1 MTALTDSQ
9 AAGHLTKLA
18 TLDYG
23 ENQPNR
29 FHTLS
34 LTFSQSPTISIPLS
48 LTLISLSLI
57 SSLFK
62 VTHFPGFSVLF
73 LSSPALFS
81 SAGVSYCTMIP
92 CISGYSPLC
101 WVDIF
106 SAWGPPIIHVLST
119 REVELGEGSIGV
131 NYEGTCVKCSM
142 PPTPHMAVSAGV
154 NAGGCVC
161 VCVWLVGSGPRCFSD
176 ILYNPVCGK

>member
-1 MTALTDSQ
+1 MEIKWACPVGSWETESPTTERMTERGQCYSLDPAEGQSPPHWGHPQVTALTDSQ

-34 LTFSQSPTISIPLS
+34 LTLFSQSPTISIPLS
-48 LTLISLSLI
+48 LTLMSLSLI

-119 REVELGEGSIGV
+119 REVEHWS
-131 NYEGTCVKCSM
+131 
-142 PPTPHMAVSAGV
+142 
-154 NAGGCVC
+154 
-161 VCVWLVGSGPRCFSD
+161 
-176 ILYNPVCGK
+176 YNIC